1 MFRAVR
7 TLMTVNDDPKNVMA
21 ILTFQIGIQGN
32 AYALI
37 SLATIGRNAAG
48 STCDRATATK
58 NETHQKR

>member
-1 MFRAVR
+1 
-7 TLMTVNDDPKNVMA
+7 MTVNDDPKNVMA

-32 AYALI
+32 AYAVI

-58 NETHQKR
+58 NEPHQKR